1 MKNGIFF
8 LLICPFFLFA
18 QQNPVPFGMG
28 ANGIIKCETVE
39 HTQEQRRKYPSLP
52 DDAAFESWIQ
62 DKMAEEARN
71 GNANSRMV
79 LTIPVVFHIIHNGES
94 VGSGTNLSASQIQ
107 SQLDVL
113 NEDFRRAAGTPG
125 FNNNTVGAD
134 TEIEFCMAFWDPNE
148 QVMPEPGINRV
159 DRNAM
164 GWSAPQYTRPTI
176 EDTIKP
182 QTIWDPTKYFNI
194 WVADIAPNRPGF
206 ILLGY
211 AQFPTTNVITGIP
224 FSGPA
229 NTDGVVI
236 LHSVCGRTGRA
247 QGNSDQGRTL
257 THEVGHWLGLRH
269 IWGDGGCGVD
279 DFCLDTPE
287 SDSAN
292 TGCNPTHI
300 SCGSQDMVRNYMD
313 YTNGSCQNIFTQCQ
327 RTRMRAVLQNAVRRS
342 SLLNSTVCE
351 RPTTTPL
358 SAFVFRNQNNCD
370 GVVSFTDSSEN
381 IPTSWFW
388 AFGDGGTSTLRN
400 PTHTY
405 TASGVYTVR
414 LVTNNSFGTHFT
426 TKQISVNVS
435 SSDNIDAG
443 PDLIACAGDSIQL
456 NVAMRDST
464 ASISW
469 LPTSSLSDPTIPN
482 PKYYALIGR
491 TFWVIATDTVGC
503 TARDTLAISTVPRPI
518 LDAGMDVTIQ
528 WGDSLNLNPTFNKT
542 AASWQWTPP
551 LAFRTPG
558 GDTLQNPLIKPTL
571 TTTYH
576 LLVTDTDG
584 CVVQDSMTVI
594 VEGGPP
600 ASIDNL
606 LQDIGTIHLPYPNP
620 ASQEMIF
627 SAALIT
633 SGELELTLHDMY
645 GRRVELIYQGKVGPG
660 AFQYHWAREPSISAG
675 VYLLTW
681 KIKGKRVV
689 QKVQLR

>member
-1 MKNGIFF
+1 
-8 LLICPFFLFA
+8 
-18 QQNPVPFGMG
+18 
-28 ANGIIKCETVE
+28 
-39 HTQEQRRKYPSLP
+39 
-52 DDAAFESWIQ
+52 
-62 DKMAEEARN
+62 
-71 GNANSRMV
+71 
-79 LTIPVVFHIIHNGES
+79 
-94 VGSGTNLSASQIQ
+94 
-107 SQLDVL
+107 
-113 NEDFRRAAGTPG
+113 
-125 FNNNTVGAD
+125 
-134 TEIEFCMAFWDPNE
+134 
-148 QVMPEPGINRV
+148 
-159 DRNAM
+159 
-164 GWSAPQYTRPTI
+164 
-176 EDTIKP
+176 
-182 QTIWDPTKYFNI
+182 
-194 WVADIAPNRPGF
+194 
-206 ILLGY
+206 
-211 AQFPTTNVITGIP
+211 
-224 FSGPA
+224 
-229 NTDGVVI
+229 
-236 LHSVCGRTGRA
+236 
-247 QGNSDQGRTL
+247 
-257 THEVGHWLGLRH
+257 
-269 IWGDGGCGVD
+269 
-279 DFCLDTPE
+279 
-287 SDSAN
+287 
-292 TGCNPTHI
+292 
-300 SCGSQDMVRNYMD
+300 MD
-313 YTNGSCQNIFTQCQ
+313 YTNGNCQNIFTQCQ

-443 PDLIACAGDSIQL
+443 PDVVACAGDSIQL

-503 TARDTLAISTVPRPI
+503 TARDTLTISTVPRPI
-518 LDAGMDVTIQ
+518 LDAGMDITIQ
-528 WGDSLNLNPTFNKT
+528 WGDSLNLNPAFNKT
-542 AASWQWTPP
+542 AASWRWTPP

-584 CVVQDSMTVI
+584 CMVQDSMTVV

-606 LQDIGTIHLPYPNP
+606 TQGIGTIHLPYPNP
-620 ASQEMIF
+620 ASQEVIF
-627 SAALIT
+627 SAAPIT

-645 GRRVELIYQGKVGPG
+645 GRRVERIYQGKVVPG
-660 AFQYHWAREPSISAG
+660 AFQYRWAREPSISAG

-681 KIKGKRVV
+681 EIKGKRVV
-689 QKVQLR
+689 QKIQLR